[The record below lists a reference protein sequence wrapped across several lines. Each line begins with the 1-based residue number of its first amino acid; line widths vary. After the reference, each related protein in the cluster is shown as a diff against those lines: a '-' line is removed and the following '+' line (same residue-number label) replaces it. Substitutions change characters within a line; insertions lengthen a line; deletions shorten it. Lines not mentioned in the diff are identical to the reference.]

1 MLEINFLEKI
11 NDDLLEYAVIIAKYK
26 NKFIFCKHKKRTTFE
41 LPGGHREINENILE
55 AAKRELVEETGAIEF
70 KILPICVYSVFNKN
84 TLIVNYGML
93 YFAEVFSFNEKL
105 ENEIEKIILSETLVT
120 NWTYP
125 LIQPKL
131 IEEAHKRKIL

>member
-1 MLEINFLEKI
+1 MLEINFLEEI
-11 NDDLLEYAVIIAKYK
+11 NDSLLEYAVIIAKHK
-26 NKFIFCKHKKRTTFE
+26 NSFVFCKHKKRTTFE
-41 LPGGHREINENILE
+41 LPGGHREVNENILE
-55 AAKRELVEETGAIEF
+55 TAKRELYEETGAIEF

-84 TLIVNYGML
+84 TLTTNYGML
-93 YFAEVFSFNEKL
+93 FFAEIFSFNEKL
-105 ENEIEKIILSETLVT
+105 ENEIEQIILSENLIT